1 MNKLVFSDLAHLH
14 YAIPLVM
21 FFFSERG
28 GGAYLPHHQHPLLS
42 GLVGDDVEHV
52 VAPHDAVVHLRVA
65 SDVRVISFDAS
76 DGPAHLRG
84 LDRGDP
90 ERI

>member
-1 MNKLVFSDLAHLH
+1 
-14 YAIPLVM
+14 
-21 FFFSERG
+21 
-28 GGAYLPHHQHPLLS
+28 
-42 GLVGDDVEHV
+42 